1 MRIFLIAIL
10 CTVSVCLAQESCHN
24 DEFGFTIEVPAGWNI
39 SFEDEWSD
47 KVKEVLEKL
56 YSNKTL
62 LILNPPGVEI
72 AKSPCV
78 HVQGIKLK
86 RKTTSEMIAYL
97 KKNGKERLT
106 KHTGYMAEDM
116 LGRKINQYSKMD
128 TFYNYDSSGKV
139 AIAKI
144 LYEHNEEGT
153 YVLVAM
159 AKFVGRR
166 RVVDFSGYWKG
177 DDPESFWQAFNEVV
191 DSFEFDHDTVPKGLI
206 SEPITLRRVMK
217 WGSIILTISIILVF
231 VKMLLGRY
239 F

>member
-10 CTVSVCLAQESCHN
+10 CTVSVCLAQESYHN

-39 SFEDEWSD
+39 SFEDQWSD
-47 KVKEVLEKL
+47 EVKVFLEKL

-62 LILNPPGVEI
+62 LVLNPPGVEI
-72 AKSPCV
+72 AKPPCV
-78 HVQGIKLK
+78 HVQGMQLK

-97 KKNGKERLT
+97 KRYGKERLT

-116 LGRKINQYSKMD
+116 LGRKINQYSRMD
-128 TFYNYDSSGKV
+128 TFYNYDSSRKA

-144 LYEHNEEGT
+144 LYKHNERGT
-153 YVLVAM
+153 YVLVTM

-177 DDPESFWQAFNEVV
+177 DDPESFLPIFNEVV
-191 DSFEFDHDTVPKGLI
+191 DSFEFDHDTAPKGSI

-217 WGSIILTISIILVF
+217 WGSIILTVSIILGF
-231 VKMLLGRY
+231 ARMFLRR
-239 F
+239 